1 MFIAEYLCH
10 LYSSH
15 LAPVAFVGFGI
26 ESSCA
31 MESSFK
37 HPLVFLIHVMRLE
50 EKVVSFFWKAG
61 TFSKASLKANSSL
74 WLKQ

>member
-15 LAPVAFVGFGI
+15 LAPVALVGFGI

-37 HPLVFLIHVMRLE
+37 RPLVFLIHVMRLE
-50 EKVVSFFWKAG
+50 EKVVSFF
-61 TFSKASLKANSSL
+61 
-74 WLKQ
+74 